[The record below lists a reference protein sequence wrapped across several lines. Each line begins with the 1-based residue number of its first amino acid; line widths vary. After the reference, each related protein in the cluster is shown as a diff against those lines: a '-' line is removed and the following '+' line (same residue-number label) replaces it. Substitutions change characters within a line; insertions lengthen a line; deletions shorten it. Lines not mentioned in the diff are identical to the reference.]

1 MRRIS
6 QDKDVTGDA
15 LQLHGYSSPH
25 TMPTPAVSS
34 DHQVRTIEVD
44 GQKYFVSLRVRFD
57 GVEHIGRLMFTEAAT
72 EISYQDHGGVPG
84 MSVQEAV
91 SKAKEFSEG
100 ELVQRCYR
108 ALSEKRRFGKLRR
121 ATDKMIEKIR
131 QLNRIAIGLEK
142 GIIEPESGKL
152 ELDQAQKELLDIVR
166 SLRLHAG
173 VEDETDE
180 GPRTG
185 GPTAII

>member
-1 MRRIS
+1 
-6 QDKDVTGDA
+6 
-15 LQLHGYSSPH
+15 
-25 TMPTPAVSS
+25 
-34 DHQVRTIEVD
+34 VD
-44 GQKYFVSLRVRFD
+44 
-57 GVEHIGRLMFTEAAT
+57 
-72 EISYQDHGGVPG
+72 
-84 MSVQEAV
+84 EAV
-91 SKAKEFSEG
+91 SKAKAFSEG

-142 GIIEPESGKL
+142 GLLEPETGKL
-152 ELDQAQKELLDIVR
+152 ELDQAQRDLLDIVR

-173 VEDETDE
+173 VEDEDA
-180 GPRTG
+180 G